1 MEIKLKDVADLVGGN
16 IIGDENV
23 IIENIAKI
31 EEAKKNDLTFLYHP
45 SYEKY
50 FSNTQ
55 ASAILVKPDFP
66 KSRTDITYIEVKSPN
81 AAFLNIVNHF
91 FKPEFRLTG
100 IDDSAYI
107 APGVSVGNSTA
118 LGKNVVVSE
127 GCKLGSN
134 VKIFHNCVLLEN
146 VEIGDDTIIF
156 PNVTIREGCKIGS
169 RAIIHSGSVIGSDGF
184 GYSPD
189 ANGVYHKIPQIG
201 IVVLEDD
208 VELGANVTVDRAA
221 LGATVIKKGTKLDN
235 LVQIAHNVQVG
246 ENTVMS
252 AQTGVSGSTK
262 IGRNCILAGQVGV
275 VGHIELADNVIV
287 GAKSGVSKSLPKA
300 GTYWGSPAKELKA
313 ALRLEGHVRNLP
325 SYADKI
331 KEMEKQ
337 IKELKELI
345 STTIESKRNK

>member
-1 MEIKLKDVADLVGGN
+1 MEIKLKDVADLVGGS

-23 IIENIAKI
+23 IVGNIAKI
-31 EEAKKNDLTFLYHP
+31 EEAKKNDLTFLYLP

-50 FSNTQ
+50 FSTTQ

-66 KSRTDITYIEVKSPN
+66 KTRTDITYIQVNNPN
-81 AAFLNIVNHF
+81 TAFLTILNRF

-107 APGVSVGNSTA
+107 APGVSVGNGTA
-118 LGKNVVVSE
+118 VGKNAVISE
-127 GCKLGSN
+127 GCRIGNN
-134 VKIFHNCVLLEN
+134 VKIFHNTVLMDN
-146 VEIGDDTIIF
+146 VEVGDNTIIF
-156 PNVTIREGCKIGS
+156 PNVTVREGCKIGS
-169 RAIIHSGSVIGSDGF
+169 RVIIHSGTVIGSDGF

-189 ANGVYHKIPQIG
+189 SKGVYHKIPQIG
-201 IVVLEDD
+201 IVILEDD
-208 VELGANVTVDRAA
+208 VELGANVTIDRAA
-221 LGATVIKKGTKLDN
+221 LGATVIGKGTKLDN
-235 LVQIAHNVQVG
+235 LVQIAHNVVVG

-262 IGRNCILAGQVGV
+262 IGRNVILAGQVGV
-275 VGHIELADNVIV
+275 VGHIEIADNVIV
-287 GAKSGVSKSLPKA
+287 GAKSGISKGLSKA

-325 SYADKI
+325 AYADKI

-337 IKELKELI
+337 INELKELI
-345 STTIESKRNK
+345 RNIESKRNK